1 MSVFLCYTK
10 DKALKF
16 KNVKGCFTMDNTENK
31 RTKCISIY
39 NQKGGVAKTT
49 TSVCCAQ
56 IFGEAL
62 KKNVLLIDFD
72 SQGSASLMT
81 GIETWDDSMP
91 SIGTLMSMIA
101 IDGKRP
107 AVWEIMDC
115 ITRGTYEYR
124 YQKKG
129 EFGWKTKQK
138 EYDFD
143 ILPVRGV
150 DLSVAE
156 LALHNEANWV
166 YKNVSKSFLML
177 KMIVDTIINEC
188 NYDYI
193 IIDSNPSLSAHAI
206 NALFASD
213 YLIVPTTMTP
223 ESINGISAIFARLE
237 ELNLVYPY
245 FEPLGILYQKFSGNR
260 TLDKL
265 ILNNTVF
272 EPFKCKIPDVNTKI
286 SKSINEGIIPVCKK
300 DKSYAPLRKA
310 YIDLCKEIEERIDEK
325 EHEHGKLQRVF
336 I

>member
-1 MSVFLCYTK
+1 MKQQADLSYNKSVEGGLDFMDTN
-10 DKALKF
+10 A
-16 KNVKGCFTMDNTENK
+16 KN
-31 RTKCISIY
+31 RAKCIAIY

-56 IFGEAL
+56 ILGEAL
-62 KKNVLLIDFD
+62 DKNVLLIDFD

-81 GIETWDDSMP
+81 GIETWDDSSP
-91 SIGTLMSMIA
+91 SIGTLMSDIA
-101 IDGKRP
+101 IDGHRP
-107 AVWEIMDC
+107 AIWEIMDC
-115 ITRGTYEYR
+115 VSRGKYEHR
-124 YQKKG
+124 YQIKG
-129 EFGWKTKQK
+129 KFGWKTKMK

-156 LALHNEANWV
+156 LALHNDANWV

-177 KMIVDTIINEC
+177 KMIVDTIIMEG

-272 EPFKCKIPDVNTKI
+272 EPFETKIPDVNTKI

-300 DKSYAPLRKA
+300 DKAYAPLRKA
-310 YIDLCKEIEERIDEK
+310 YIELCQEIEKRIIKK
-325 EHEHGKLQRVF
+325 EAEHGKLQRVF